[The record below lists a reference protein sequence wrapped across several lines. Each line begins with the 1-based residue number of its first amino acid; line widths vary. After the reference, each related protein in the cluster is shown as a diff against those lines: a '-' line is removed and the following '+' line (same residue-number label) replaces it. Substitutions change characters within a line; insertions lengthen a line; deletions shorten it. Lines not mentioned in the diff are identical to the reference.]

1 MRSSNTIT
9 DYKKYGSSD
18 QCFEGDNGE
27 MCTTDPESLSLLCG
41 GKKTE
46 ANYVYKITLPGVYLN
61 FLAQ

>member
-1 MRSSNTIT
+1 VRSSNAKT
-9 DYKKYGSSD
+9 DYDKHGSSD

-27 MCTTDPESLSLLCG
+27 MCTTGSRLCG

-46 ANYVYKITLPGVYLN
+46 ANYVYNITLPGAYFN